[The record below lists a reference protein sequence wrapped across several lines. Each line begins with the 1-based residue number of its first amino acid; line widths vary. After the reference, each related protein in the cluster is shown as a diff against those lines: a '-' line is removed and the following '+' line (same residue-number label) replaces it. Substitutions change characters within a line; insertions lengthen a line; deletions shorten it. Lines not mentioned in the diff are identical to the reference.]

1 MMNRLFL
8 FLLAALL
15 SLQTN
20 AEEIV
25 FEMSVFGIKFGTM
38 VITRTQQN
46 DSTEIYTLHAK
57 GKTDFLWMQREE
69 ESKYQVQYR
78 GGKLFSSEFVY
89 LNKGSKEKWT
99 IVEKEGSG
107 YRVHSN
113 EGSKFIGQMTDYSLL
128 KLYFEPTWERQQ
140 VFCEE
145 DCSFATLERKDEQ
158 LKVIC
163 QDGSRST
170 YHIKDGEIHKLEIH
184 LAVAT
189 VTLNRI
195 K

>member
-1 MMNRLFL
+1 MTSRLFL
-8 FLLAALL
+8 FSLLYLF
-15 SLQTN
+15 SLQAV

-38 VITRTQQN
+38 VLTRSQTN
-46 DSTEIYTLHAK
+46 DSTEVFTLYAK

-69 ESKYQVQYR
+69 ESKYEVQYR
-78 GGKLFSSEFVY
+78 NGKLFSSDYVY
-89 LNKGSKEKWT
+89 LNKGVTEKWT
-99 IVEKEGSG
+99 KVKQEGSG
-107 YRVHSN
+107 YRIQSN
-113 EGSKFIGQMTDYSLL
+113 EGSKFLGQMADYSLL
-128 KLYFEPTWERQQ
+128 KLYFEPSWERQQ

-145 DCSFATLERKDEQ
+145 DCTYAKLIRKEDE
-158 LKVIC
+158 LKVLC
-163 QDGSRST
+163 QDGSKST
-170 YHIKDGEIHKLEIH
+170 YHIMNGEIRKLEIH

>member
-1 MMNRLFL
+1 
-8 FLLAALL
+8 
-15 SLQTN
+15 
-20 AEEIV
+20 
-25 FEMSVFGIKFGTM
+25 M
-38 VITRTQQN
+38 VLTRTQPN
-46 DSTEIYTLHAK
+46 DSTEIFTLHAK

-69 ESKYQVQYR
+69 ESKYEVYYR
-78 GGKLFSSEFVY
+78 NGKLFSSDYVY
-89 LNKGSKEKWT
+89 LNKGEREKWT
-99 IVEKEGSG
+99 KMKREGSG
-107 YRVHSN
+107 YRIQSS
-113 EGSKFIGQMTDYSLL
+113 EGSKFISQMADYSLI

-145 DCSFATLERKDEQ
+145 DCTYAKLIRKEDE

-163 QDGSRST
+163 QDGSKST
-170 YHIKDGEIHKLEIH
+170 YHIRDGEIRKLEIH